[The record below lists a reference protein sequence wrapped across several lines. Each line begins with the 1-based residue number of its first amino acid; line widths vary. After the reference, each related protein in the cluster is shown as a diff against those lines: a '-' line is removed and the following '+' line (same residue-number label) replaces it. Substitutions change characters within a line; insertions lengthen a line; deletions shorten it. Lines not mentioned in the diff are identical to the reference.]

1 MVPELVGLL
10 ERILLSVHMGNFWS
24 TEIQTLIITLF
35 RNIMLTVPKGARATC
50 AETCIVRDC
59 RSFAE
64 SCNFTIQANSFTF
77 QVVIQEQ
84 YVIMWI

>member
-1 MVPELVGLL
+1 MVPELAGLL

-50 AETCIVRDC
+50 AEACIVRDC

-64 SCNFTIQANSFTF
+64 SCNVTIQANSFTF